1 MSRQSKTNTTDEFII
16 KTNKRGRKIKVRNPN
31 YRPPTAKDKDDAR
44 KESEL
49 AGVLKNKP
57 KGGYKDTSPKP
68 KKEKIKVKK
77 KDYENPDKA
86 DLEAEKVFRTSSSG
100 EVAKERHDKI
110 AKSQIKGEGPV
121 TDRKKY
127 GETLKKH
134 AKKEAEVKAEWAAAK
149 AKKEAEAKAKWL
161 KKTRNSPA
169 ARAGIGNDKRY
180 NLHKKNKDFQAHKKA
195 GTLDKFAKKYPDS
208 QTAKRRKKRLRIPS
222 PMDMD

>member
-68 KKEKIKVKK
+68 KTEAIKIKKK
-77 KDYENPDKA
+77 PYVDPDAA
-86 DLEAEKVFRTSSSG
+86 DKEAEKVFRSSSSG
-100 EVAKERHDKI
+100 KVAKERHDKI

-127 GETLKKH
+127 GKTLKK
-134 AKKEAEVKAEWAAAK
+134 EGVRR
-149 AKKEAEAKAKWL
+149 EAEAKAKWL

-169 ARAGIGNDKRY
+169 ARAGIGDDKRY